1 MFEKI
6 PLNRF
11 FVANF
16 VDEKIEYVYGG
27 LNRSIKVIHH
37 FDVIKEKSL
46 FMIVIDSSNQIIGY
60 MNLADNIIYQPINY
74 IKEDYEESF
83 DTLPNIDPKQNDG
96 FIGFEPLSNYN
107 SKFIKPVM
115 SLKEAKKTL
124 IDINKQIKTDKQ
136 KILIR

>member
-60 MNLADNIIYQPINY
+60 MNLAYNIIYQPIYY
-74 IKEDYEESF
+74 ITEDYE
-83 DTLPNIDPKQNDG
+83 
-96 FIGFEPLSNYN
+96 
-107 SKFIKPVM
+107 
-115 SLKEAKKTL
+115 
-124 IDINKQIKTDKQ
+124 
-136 KILIR
+136 

>member
-1 MFEKI
+1 
-6 PLNRF
+6 
-11 FVANF
+11 
-16 VDEKIEYVYGG
+16 
-27 LNRSIKVIHH
+27 
-37 FDVIKEKSL
+37 
-46 FMIVIDSSNQIIGY
+46 MIVIDSSNQIIGY

-107 SKFIKPVM
+107 SKFIKPFM

-136 KILIR
+136 KMLIR